1 MQDFPLHITVIIP
14 TLDEEEHLLHTLE
27 SVRRQSPPFRI
38 IVADG
43 GSLDATRTL
52 AEPVATVL
60 QAPKGRGIQ
69 MHTATQAAGKTDVFL
84 FLHADTVL
92 PPSAFEDI
100 RQSLENPIFMAGCFR
115 LQFDENGLLMR
126 FYGFCTHL
134 RIRRMVFGDRAIFVR
149 KSAYEQVGGFS
160 NEPLLEDALLV
171 RALRK
176 SGRWAFLHTRVT
188 TSARRFRAHGLL
200 RQQIRNV
207 ALYVGFLCGLSPS
220 FLARW
225 YR

>member
-1 MQDFPLHITVIIP
+1 MPDSPLHITVIIP
-14 TLDEEEHLLHTLE
+14 TLDEEEHLLNTLE
-27 SVRRQSPPFRI
+27 SVCCQSPPFRI

-43 GSLDATRTL
+43 GSVDATRTL

-60 QAPKGRGIQ
+60 QTPKGRGIQ
-69 MHTATQAAGKTDVFL
+69 MHMATQVVDKTDVFL

-92 PPSAFEDI
+92 PPTAFGDI
-100 RQSLENPIFMAGCFR
+100 RQVFDNPVFIAGCFR
-115 LQFDENGLLMR
+115 LRFDEGSLLMR
-126 FYGFCTHL
+126 FYGRCTHL

-149 KSAYEQVGGFS
+149 KSAYEHTRGFP
-160 NEPLLEDALLV
+160 NEPLLEDAILV

-176 SGRWAFLHTRVT
+176 LGRWAFLHTQVT
-188 TSARRFRAHGLL
+188 TSARRFRKHGLL

-207 ALYVGFLCGLSPS
+207 ALYAGFLCRLSPS